1 MADTGRP
8 FFRMLE
14 EPLVDQI
21 IDEAFT
27 VLERVGVFVEHD
39 QASSLLFD
47 HGARKDP
54 ASGHVLIPRILVERS
69 LQSAPP
75 HFRIFDSAGNR
86 SYLVGGNDVHFDPG
100 SAALKIHDA
109 ALDEERLARTEDLVR
124 FHRLTEKLDHF
135 HFQSTGLVS
144 SDVPGA
150 IQDAYRIYLALL
162 YCTKPVVTGLFVRE
176 GFQPML
182 DMLVTVRGT
191 TELLR
196 QKPLAI
202 FDACPSAPLR
212 WSNLTTHSVMECART
227 GTPSE
232 FIAVPLAGA
241 TGPVTLSGSLVQHA
255 AENLAGIVIA
265 QSVCPGSPVVFGG
278 SPAIFDMRS
287 GNTPL
292 GAVETVMLNAGH
304 AQIGKRLGLPTHA
317 YMGLSDAKSPDA
329 QAGLESAI
337 GAVLAGLT
345 GVNVVSGAGML
356 DFESCQS
363 LEKMVVDHDICGMV
377 YRLMEGVVPRNAPMA
392 LDLLREV
399 GHQSDFLGLPHTL
412 EWYRREQH
420 FPALLDRGNYD
431 QWVGAGKP
439 SLLHR
444 ASARVNDLLAG
455 ESLPVLPETLRQ
467 ELRKIMIGHAKS
479 SGIDHLPDPQMN

>member
-8 FFRMLE
+8 FFRLLE
-14 EPLVDQI
+14 EPFVDRI
-21 IDEAFT
+21 IDEALS
-27 VLERVGVFVEHD
+27 VLEKVGVFVEHE
-39 QASSLLFD
+39 QAASLLFD
-47 HGARKDP
+47 HGARKDS
-54 ASGHVLIPRILVERS
+54 ASGHVLIPRVLVERS

-75 HFRIFDSAGNR
+75 HFRIFDSTGNR

-100 SAALKIHDA
+100 SAALKIHDT
-109 ALDEERLARTEDLVR
+109 ALNEERLARTEDLVR

-150 IQDAYRIYLALL
+150 IQDAYRTYVALL
-162 YCTKPVVTGLFVRE
+162 YCTKPVVTGLFVTE
-176 GFQPML
+176 GFRPML

-191 TELLR
+191 AELLR

-212 WSNLTTHSVMECART
+212 WSNLTTHSVMECARA
-227 GTPSE
+227 GIPSE

-265 QSVCPGSPVVFGG
+265 QHVCPGSPVVFGG

-337 GAVLAGLT
+337 GTVLAGLT

-377 YRLMEGVVPRNAPMA
+377 YRLLEGVLPRNAPMA

-399 GHQSDFLGLPHTL
+399 GHQSEFLNLPHTL

-431 QWVGAGKP
+431 QWVDAGKP

-444 ASARVNDLLAG
+444 ASARVNELIAG
-455 ESLPVLPETLRQ
+455 EPLPVLPELHRL
-467 ELRKIMIGHAKS
+467 ELRKIMIDHAKS
-479 SGIDHLPDPQMN
+479 SGIDHLPDPQGN

>member
-1 MADTGRP
+1 MAETGRP
-8 FFRMLE
+8 LFRLLE
-14 EPLVDQI
+14 EHLVDQI
-21 IDEAFT
+21 IDEALS
-27 VLERVGVFVEHD
+27 VLERLGVFVEHIE
-39 QASSLLFD
+39 ATSLLLE

-75 HFRIFDSAGNR
+75 HFRIFDSAGTR
-86 SYLVGGNDVHFDPG
+86 SYRVGGNDVHFDPG
-100 SAALKIHDA
+100 SAALKIHDS
-109 ALDEERLARTEDLVR
+109 ALNEERLARTRDLVR
-124 FHRLTEKLDHF
+124 FHRLSEKLDHF

-150 IQDAYRIYLALL
+150 IQDAYRIYIALL
-162 YCTKPVVTGLFVRE
+162 YCTKPVVTGLFVTG
-176 GFQPML
+176 GFPPML
-182 DMLVTVRGT
+182 DMLVAVRGT
-191 TELLR
+191 ADLLR

-212 WSNLTTHSVMECART
+212 WSNLTTHSVVECARA
-227 GTPSE
+227 GIPSE

-265 QSVCPGSPVVFGG
+265 QIVSPGSPVVFGG

-292 GAVETVMLNAGH
+292 GAVETMMLNAGH

-329 QAGLESAI
+329 QGGLESAI
-337 GAVLAGLT
+337 GTVLAGLT
-345 GVNVVSGAGML
+345 GINVVSGAGML

-363 LEKMVVDHDICGMV
+363 LEKMVIDHDVCGMV
-377 YRLMEGVVPRNAPMA
+377 YRLIEGIVPRNAPMA

-399 GHQSDFLGLPHTL
+399 GHQSDFLGLSHTL
-412 EWYRREQH
+412 DWYRREQH
-420 FPALLDRGNYD
+420 FPSLLDRGNYD
-431 QWVGAGKP
+431 QWVESGKP
-439 SLLHR
+439 SLTHR
-444 ASARVNDLLAG
+444 ASARVIELIAG
-455 ESLPVLPETLRQ
+455 EPRPVVPEPTRQ
-467 ELRKIMIGHAKS
+467 ELRRIMVGHAKS
-479 SGIDHLPDPQMN
+479 SGLDLLPDLEGN